1 MSAGVKRQSDWRWQ
15 KWLFSILLP
24 LGLFFFFRDLPLK
37 MAAYFFISLWAILAW
52 LMETLPEA
60 VVGLALPVLFLMA
73 GVGTPQQIFSPWL
86 GEVPWIILAGL
97 VFGSAMMDSGLTK
110 RIAFRMVLLMGPG
123 YGNMM
128 VGILLTGIILA
139 PIVPSSIGK
148 IAILSVLAISLCQ
161 AMGYEPKSREATGLM
176 LAAFFA
182 VRHPSYGFLTGVAY
196 IPMAMELTGE
206 VAGVRMYWGQYFLH
220 NFLPWTLFAV
230 LCIGLIRLVLR
241 SNRPNPSLA
250 EIHRQYEALGPVT
263 MAERKLIVMSIL
275 LLILLATD
283 FWHHIPVSQL
293 FMASAVLLF
302 FPGIDLMDGSRLKIV
317 NFPILFFM
325 TGAASIGVAAN
336 VSGAA
341 KWAAGA
347 LAPMMQGSIL
357 EILLMVFGVGMAARF
372 CIHTVS
378 AIATFVPPLAMA
390 AQAQGLNP
398 FPVIYTF
405 LFSMEHS
412 LFPFQVTTFLYVYS
426 FGFMSFREL
435 LKVTVL
441 KVLLAAVFL
450 VAVAYPYWR
459 YVLGII

>member
-1 MSAGVKRQSDWRWQ
+1 MSNSIKNRSDWRWQ
-15 KWLFSILLP
+15 KWLVSILLP
-24 LGLFFFFRDLPLK
+24 LGLFAYFRDLPVK

-110 RIAFRMVLLMGPG
+110 RIAYRMVLLMGPG

-139 PIVPSSIGK
+139 PIVPSSMGK
-148 IAILSVLAISLCQ
+148 IAILSVLAVSLCH

-230 LCIGLIRLVLR
+230 LSIGLILLVLR
-241 SNRPNPSLA
+241 SDRPKPSLA

-263 MAERKLIVMSIL
+263 MVERKLIAISIL
-275 LLILLATD
+275 LLTLLATD

-293 FMASAVLLF
+293 FMVSVVLLF
-302 FPGIDLMDGSRLKIV
+302 FPGIELMDGARLKTV
-317 NFPILFFM
+317 NFSILFFM

-341 KWAAGA
+341 KWASGA
-347 LAPMMQGSIL
+347 LAPMMQGSIPQ
-357 EILLMVFGVGMAARF
+357 ILLMIFGAGMLGRF
-372 CIHTVS
+372 FTHTVG
-378 AIATFVPPLAMA
+378 AIATFTGPLAMA

-405 LFSMEHS
+405 LFSMEHP

-441 KVLLAAVFL
+441 KVFLAAVFL

-459 YVLGII
+459 YLLGIL